1 MKFVTAAVF
10 PALLAGAVV
19 AQEAQLSK
27 EEDCRYQAQVAAAVQ
42 KARLDGVREKK
53 VAEAIARSKPNWP
66 ARYNNAIPIF
76 AGAVYGMKKREL
88 RKVDL
93 GAQWMEMCLSG
104 GQPPASE

>member
-1 MKFVTAAVF
+1 M
-10 PALLAGAVV
+10 
-19 AQEAQLSK
+19 
-27 EEDCRYQAQVAAAVQ
+27 AAAVQ

-53 VAEAIARSKPNWP
+53 VAEAIARTNPDWP

-76 AGAVYGMKKREL
+76 VGAVYGMKKRAL

-93 GAQWMEMCLSG
+93 GAQWFEMCLAN